1 MAKRDAGVPAGVSKY
16 MAELGAKGGAAAKGK
31 SKRRGGAA
39 HYKRVAE
46 ARWGKK
52 KEKRDA

>member
-1 MAKRDAGVPAGVSKY
+1 MTSKKEVSKY
-16 MAELGAKGGAAAKGK
+16 MAELGAKGGRAGGA
-31 SKRRGGAA
+31 SKRRGGKA

-52 KEKRDA
+52 EKADA

>member
-1 MAKRDAGVPAGVSKY
+1 MNKRKDEVPQDLSKY
-16 MAELGAKGGAAAKGK
+16 MAELGAKGGAAARGA
-31 SKRRGGAA
+31 SKRRGGKA

-52 KEKRDA
+52 GDK

>member
-1 MAKRDAGVPAGVSKY
+1 MAKDKGDVPVGVSKY
-16 MAELGAKGGAAAKGK
+16 MAELGARGGAAARGA
-31 SKRRGGAA
+31 SKRRGGKA

-52 KEKRDA
+52 GAKR